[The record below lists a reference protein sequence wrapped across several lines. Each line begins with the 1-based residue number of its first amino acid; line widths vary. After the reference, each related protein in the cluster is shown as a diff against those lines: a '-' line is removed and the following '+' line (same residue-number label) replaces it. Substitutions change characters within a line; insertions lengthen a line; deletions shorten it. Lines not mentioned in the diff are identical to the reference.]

1 MEFQNES
8 NQVERR
14 IYLIERLLDERKN
27 ESDGKALIAY
37 YNIERKKKDWL
48 KNEEVQKEYWG
59 RFLILGCQIK

>member
-27 ESDGKALIAY
+27 ESDLKALRAY
-37 YNIERKKKDWL
+37 YNI
-48 KNEEVQKEYWG
+48 
-59 RFLILGCQIK
+59 

>member
-37 YNIERKKKDWL
+37 YNIERKKKD
-48 KNEEVQKEYWG
+48 
-59 RFLILGCQIK
+59 